1 MSSYNSMS
9 DNYKKTY
16 YCENLDK
23 FEEYKI
29 ILEYK
34 KRLNEKELFVF
45 ENFLTRH
52 HVVPYSMNFNQ
63 FDYQKMC
70 DLWIEVRF
78 SNPRISTIKE
88 YTAEE
93 LGKLIKDAR
102 EYDGR
107 TRIEVAEIIGISPNT
122 LKMYEDGKRMITT
135 DVFLAL
141 NQLYGEII
149 DLSSSFPKNPLL

>member
-1 MSSYNSMS
+1 MS
-9 DNYKKTY
+9 DIYKRDY
-16 YCENLDK
+16 FQENADK

-29 ILEYK
+29 LLEYK

-52 HVVPYSMNFNQ
+52 HVVPYSMGFNQ

-78 SNPRISTIKE
+78 SNTRILTIKE
-88 YTAEE
+88 YTAKE

-122 LKMYEDGKRMITT
+122 LKMCEEGKRMIPA
-135 DVFLAL
+135 DVFLSL
-141 NQLYGEII
+141 NQLYGDII
-149 DLSSSFPKNPLL
+149 ELNKAFPKDPLLR